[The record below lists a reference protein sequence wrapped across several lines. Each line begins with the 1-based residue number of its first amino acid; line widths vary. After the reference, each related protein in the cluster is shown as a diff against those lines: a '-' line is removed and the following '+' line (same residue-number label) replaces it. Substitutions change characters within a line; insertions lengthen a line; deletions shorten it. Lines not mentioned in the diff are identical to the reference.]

1 MATFLKTIRNTVKHW
16 YVSAII
22 GVLFIA
28 FGLYVFTVPV
38 EAYESLVLL
47 FSLSFLIS
55 GILDI
60 WFSVENRDEL
70 EGWGWY
76 LASGIFSL
84 LIGILLSARPLLANA
99 VLPLFIGFGLMFRS
113 FQGLGFSF
121 ELKNYGVMNWGN
133 LAILSVLGIVF
144 SIILLANPIFTGL
157 SLVVFTALTFIF
169 VGISAIVLSLQL
181 RKLETFP
188 TKVKKELKDKIE
200 DLKEEYYKVINDKDD

>member
-1 MATFLKTIRNTVKHW
+1 MCPQLSVCC
-16 YVSAII
+16 
-22 GVLFIA
+22 FIA

-38 EAYESLVLL
+38 ETYESLVLL

-84 LIGILLSARPLLANA
+84 LIGILLFAKPLAAAA
-99 VLPLFIGFGLMFRS
+99 VLPIFVGFVLLFRS
-113 FQGLGFSF
+113 FQVLGFAF

-144 SIILLANPIFTGL
+144 SIALLANPIFTGI

-169 VGISAIVLSLQL
+169 VGISAIVLSFQL
-181 RKLETFP
+181 KKLKTFP
-188 TKVKKELKDKIE
+188 TKVEKELKDKIE